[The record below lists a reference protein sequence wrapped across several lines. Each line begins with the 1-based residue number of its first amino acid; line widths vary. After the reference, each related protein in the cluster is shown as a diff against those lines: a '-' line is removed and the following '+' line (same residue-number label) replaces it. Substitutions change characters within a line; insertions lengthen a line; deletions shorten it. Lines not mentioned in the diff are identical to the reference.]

1 MASIGIWILLGGMIL
16 DYRTYTLSLEE
27 KIKYGALAI
36 GTVFVFLY
44 LFYGSIWVSI
54 VFSSIGVLYLPYKK
68 RELIKEKKKMLKQQF
83 KEGLYALS
91 SSISVGKSIEQ
102 AFIDA
107 RNDLRVVYWD
117 QETYIIQ
124 EFETIARKVA
134 MNETI
139 ENALIDLSQ
148 RADDEDIQNFTNVF
162 LTAKR
167 AGGNLV
173 EIMKYTTATIN
184 EKIEIMDTIDVLIT
198 GKKYEQRIL
207 GLMVP
212 LIIVYLRLFSAGFID
227 VMYQTGTGK
236 IAMTVAMIIYLFSFV
251 LSKFVVDIEV

>member
-1 MASIGIWILLGGMIL
+1 M
-16 DYRTYTLSLEE
+16 DYRVYIMSIQE
-27 KIKYGALAI
+27 KIKYSVLAMGVI
-36 GTVFVFLY
+36 FVFLY
-44 LFYGSIWVSI
+44 LFYGSVWLSAI
-54 VFSSIGVLYLPYKK
+54 FCGIGILYLPYKK
-68 RELIKEKKKMLKQQF
+68 KELIRSRKKRLRQQF
-83 KEGLYALS
+83 KEGLFALS

-107 RNDLRVVYWD
+107 RNDLRIIYWE
-117 QETYIIQ
+117 QETYIIK

-139 ENALIDLSQ
+139 ESALIDFSR

-184 EKIEIMDTIDVLIT
+184 EKIEIMETIDILLT

-212 LIIVYLRLFSAGFID
+212 LIIVYLRLFSSGFLD
-227 VMYQTGTGK
+227 VMYQTIVGK
-236 IAMTVAMIIYLFSFV
+236 CAMTVALAVYLLSLV
-251 LSKFVVDIEV
+251 LSKKVVDIEV